1 MNGYSGE
8 SVQTTGPSRRRP
20 LVNGKRVVAVIN
32 RHRRGGLIDIAHR
45 GRVKITQRDNIL
57 ILRSPSNTHCSSS
70 FQQIYSRIFSRDHP
84 FSLSLLCNIS
94 IIFSIIIDIILI
106 FWSLM
111 ILFFFFFLYC
121 IVLLMLIISLTTRR
135 CCKDFN
141 LRFVYLKIIR
151 RVEVFFLYID
161 RFFLFLFRFS
171 TWIVTINYSTLAL
184 EST

>member
-70 FQQIYSRIFSRDHP
+70 FQQIYSRIFSRDP
-84 FSLSLLCNIS
+84 FPLSLSLSCVIALSFSSVDLSKKNYVVNS
-94 IIFSIIIDIILI
+94 LKLDIFLFSYIASLFQCLLSVTTKILI
-106 FWSLM
+106 HG
-111 ILFFFFFLYC
+111 
-121 IVLLMLIISLTTRR
+121 
-135 CCKDFN
+135 
-141 LRFVYLKIIR
+141 
-151 RVEVFFLYID
+151 LYI
-161 RFFLFLFRFS
+161 RKSSGEWKFS
-171 TWIVTINYSTLAL
+171 FC
-184 EST
+184 E